1 MSSSSG
7 QVPVVVI
14 TGAHPK
20 LYNHDLAPIAPEGRT
35 WGTFS
40 LFAMWMSDV
49 HSVGGYTFAASLFFL
64 GLAGW
69 QVLLSMVVGITIV
82 CVLMNLVGRPSQKY
96 GVPFPVF
103 ARMAFGVMGA
113 NLAATVRGIVGIV
126 WYGVQT
132 YFASKAVAV
141 LVITLWP
148 AAAEL
153 THNNVFG
160 LSTLGWAS
168 FLFMWFF
175 QLVIFL
181 SGMESIRKFIDF
193 CGPVVYLVMF
203 VLAGWMIS
211 RTGMDSFSMQL
222 SDKHYTGIES
232 VGLMASAA
240 MLIVAYFAALLLN
253 FGDFSRFAKSESA
266 MKQGNF
272 WGLPVNFI
280 LFAIITVIVTGGS
293 MKVFGQAIM
302 DPVLIVEKIN
312 NPIATIIGSITFIVA
327 TMGINIV
334 ANFVSPAYDIAN
346 LAPQKINFKLGGLIT
361 SILSVLVCPWLF
373 VSSPHAITV
382 FVSIFGAV
390 LGPMFGIMVAD
401 YYLVKRQTIVLN
413 DLYTLSPEGSLHFD
427 GGWNR
432 KALAALAV
440 SGALSIGLSLAGAFG
455 LMFNVGDWGWLIG
468 SASGA
473 ILYVWVNRT
482 ASPVIGVPVRA

>member
-1 MSSSSG
+1 MSSNSSEY
-7 QVPVVVI
+7 PVVAI
-14 TGAHPK
+14 PGADPR
-20 LYNHDLAPIAPEGRT
+20 LYNHDLAPAAPAART

-82 CVLMNLVGRPSQKY
+82 YYLMNLIGRPSQKY
-96 GVPFPVF
+96 GVPFPVV
-103 ARMAFGVMGA
+103 ARMSFGVMGA
-113 NLAATVRGIVGIV
+113 NLAAMVRGIVGIV

-132 YFASKAVAV
+132 YFASKAVQV
-141 LVITLWP
+141 LVVTLMP
-148 AAAEL
+148 SAVEY

-160 LSTLGWAS
+160 LTSLGWAS

-181 SGMESIRKFIDF
+181 SGMESIRRFIDF
-193 CGPVVYLVMF
+193 CGPIVYLVMF
-203 VLAGWMIS
+203 ILAGWMIGK
-211 RTGMDSFSMQL
+211 TGMDSFSMQL
-222 SDKHYTGIES
+222 ADKHFSGLES
-232 VGLMASAA
+232 IGLMANAA

-266 MKQGNF
+266 MKKGNF

-293 MKVFGQAIM
+293 MKVFGEAIM

-312 NPIATIIGSITFIVA
+312 NPVASIVGSITFIIA

-346 LAPQKINFKLGGLIT
+346 LAPEKINFKMGGLIT

-373 VSSPHAITV
+373 VSSAQAITI

-401 YYLVKRQTIVLN
+401 YYLVKKQHIVLE
-413 DLYTLSPEGSLHFD
+413 DLYTLSKEGSLHFD

-432 KALAALAV
+432 KALFALAV

-468 SASGA
+468 SAAGA
-473 ILYVWVNRT
+473 IVYRAANR
-482 ASPVIGVPVRA
+482 IGTPEVAIGAGA